1 MDGLLTANC
10 IKFCR
15 FLSFGD
21 GAVQENDASGDEISQ
36 LDDDDFSQLNDTDFF
51 GPEHHPGH
59 TSGHR
64 LALAEISRFEEAV
77 KQFLKARA
85 LIQRQ
90 LASLPLYVQEYRAAA
105 TYATVSAALTD
116 HPEVQQAYLRISEAY
131 GKLAAFADE
140 TYRRCISRLETSQ
153 EESGL
158 LHKSESYIPVRRRR
172 FPYH

>member
-1 MDGLLTANC
+1 M
-10 IKFCR
+10 
-15 FLSFGD
+15 
-21 GAVQENDASGDEISQ
+21 QENDASGDEISQ

-51 GPEHHPGH
+51 GPEHHPAH
-59 TSGHR
+59 TSGYR

-90 LASLPLYVQEYRAAA
+90 LASLPLQVQEYRAAA
-105 TYATVSAALTD
+105 TYANVSAALSR
-116 HPEVQQAYLRISEAY
+116 HPEVQQAYLRVSEAY

-140 TYRRCISRLETSQ
+140 TYRRCISRLGTSQ
-153 EESGL
+153 EVSGL
-158 LHKSESYIPVRRRR
+158 LHNTDTHIHVTRRR